1 MVKIVAKV
9 IEMIFT
15 YFTYIY
21 HSLSPVFSVGVDS
34 RAKAFYPPNTS
45 LHTVCCISY
54 NFLDVTS
61 QF

>member
-1 MVKIVAKV
+1 MLKGVTDTVKIVAKV

-45 LHTVCCISY
+45 LHTVCCIS
-54 NFLDVTS
+54 
-61 QF
+61 